1 MPYLYQ
7 IPIYNGI
14 KMNKTLKNILII
26 ISSFLLIFTII
37 IFSILWSFSNNIPD
51 YKFLKSYKPPVS
63 SKVYSGNGDLVAD
76 FSKEKRIFVPFSSI
90 PKNVINAFLSAEDK
104 NFFSHPGVDAKGVLR
119 AVVNNL
125 RNIMT
130 SKRLEGAST
139 ITQQVAKN
147 FLLTNEVSLNRKIKE
162 AILAFRIE
170 RALSKERILELYLNQ
185 IYLGSGAYGVAAA
198 SLEYFDKSI
207 KELDYAEAAL
217 LAALPKAPSK
227 YNPYRDIKLAKF
239 RRDLVLQNLYDN
251 NFINREEFK
260 KIKDQDINL
269 KKTKK
274 IFLEDAQYYI
284 EDVRKNIIEKLTY
297 EKVYKQGFNIN
308 TPINLDLQ
316 KIATESLRDGLVLYD
331 KRKGWRGPLINRS
344 FEKKWSEGLEKHEL
358 EKSIGWDIAIIKKLN
373 QFSALI
379 ETKNKIE
386 GLIEYQSISWT
397 KKEFEQLFK
406 TGDVI
411 YVKKI
416 QDNKYELKQLPKING
431 GIVVMDPYTG
441 RVLALSGGFS
451 FKSSEFNRATQA
463 SRQPGSAFKP
473 FVYAL
478 ALENNYTPTSLVLDA
493 PLVLDQGSDLKLWKP
508 ENYGKKFYGP
518 STLRV
523 GLEKSRNLMTVR
535 IAQNLGI
542 KTLADFSEQL
552 GIYENPEE
560 LLSISLGSTETTL
573 LKLTSAYSAFV
584 NGGKLVKPIL
594 IDRIQDS
601 EGNTIINNE
610 KRSCINCDQISF
622 TSKEYPQIKDNYKQI
637 FSPQTA
643 YQITSL
649 LEGVIKRGTGK
660 KLKKL
665 KLNLAGKTGTT
676 NENTDAWF
684 IGFTSNLVIGVYVG
698 MDNPQPL
705 GKFET
710 GSKTALPI
718 FENFVKKA
726 VKKSDARPFK
736 VANGITM
743 MIVDPLT
750 GQKAKFSSKDTIM
763 EAYKSQNVINGKVLY
778 SNNNRLDS
786 NNILRF
792 Y

>member
-1 MPYLYQ
+1 MSK
-7 IPIYNGI
+7 IFKKIFIGI
-14 KMNKTLKNILII
+14 IGISLILFIFII
-26 ISSFLLIFTII
+26 G
-37 IFSILWSFSNNIPD
+37 ILWNFSNNIPD

-63 SKVYSGNGDLVAD
+63 SKVYSGNGDLVSD
-76 FSKEKRIFVPFSSI
+76 FSKEKRIFVPYSSI
-90 PKNVINAFLSAEDK
+90 PQNVINAFLSAEDK

-119 AVVNNL
+119 AVINNIN
-125 RNIMT
+125 NIMT

-147 FLLTNEVSLNRKIKE
+147 FLLTNEVSINRKIKE

-207 KELDYAEAAL
+207 KELNYIEAAM

-227 YNPYRDIKLAKF
+227 YNPYRNTELAKF
-239 RRDLVLQNLYDN
+239 RRDLVLKNLFEN
-251 NFINREEFK
+251 NFINFTEYKDFK
-260 KIKDQDINL
+260 SQKIQLNKP
-269 KKTKK
+269 KKV
-274 IFLEDAQYYI
+274 FLEDAQYYI
-284 EDVRKNIIEKLTY
+284 EDVRKKVIETLSY

-308 TPINLDLQ
+308 TPINLKLQ
-316 KIATESLRDGLVLYD
+316 KIATESLREGLVDYD
-331 KRKGWRGPLINRS
+331 RRKGWRGPINN
-344 FEKKWSEGLEKHEL
+344 KNLNNKWSENLDEYEI
-358 EKSIGWDIAIIKKLN
+358 EKSINWKIAIVKKIN
-373 QFSALI
+373 KFSAEI
-379 ETKNKIE
+379 ETRDKKKGIINYKDIT
-386 GLIEYQSISWT
+386 WT
-397 KKEFEQLFK
+397 KKEFDNLFK
-406 TGDVI
+406 IGDII
-411 YVKKI
+411 YVKQI
-416 QDNKYELKQLPKING
+416 SNKNFSLQQIPKING
-431 GIVVMDPYTG
+431 GIVVMDPFTG
-441 RVLALSGGFS
+441 RVMAISGGFS
-451 FKSSEFNRATQA
+451 FKSSEFNRASQA
-463 SRQPGSAFKP
+463 LRQPGSAFKP

-478 ALENNYTPTSLVLDA
+478 ALENNYTPSSLVLDA
-493 PLVLDQGSDLKLWKP
+493 PLVLDQGSDLKMWKP

-535 IAQNLGI
+535 IAQKIGVKNLT
-542 KTLADFSEQL
+542 KFSKDL
-552 GIYENPEE
+552 GIYDNPDE
-560 LLSISLGSTETTL
+560 LLSISLGSAETTL

-584 NGGKLVKPIL
+584 NGGRLVSPIL

-601 EGNTIINNE
+601 EGNTILNNE
-610 KRSCINCDQISF
+610 KRKCSNCLKISF
-622 TSKEYPQIKDNYKQI
+622 TGSEYPNIKNPYKQV

-643 YQITSL
+643 YQVTSL

-660 KLKKL
+660 KLRDL
-665 KLNLAGKTGTT
+665 NLNLAGKTGTT
-676 NENTDAWF
+676 NENTDTWF

-718 FENFVKKA
+718 FKRFVKDA

-736 VANGITM
+736 VSKGITM
-743 MIVDPLT
+743 MVIDPLT
-750 GQKAKFSSKDTIM
+750 GQKAKFSSTKTIL
-763 EAYKSQNVINGKVLY
+763 EAYKSKNVVEGKILY
-778 SNNNRLDS
+778 SNNDRLGA

>member
-1 MPYLYQ
+1 
-7 IPIYNGI
+7 
-14 KMNKTLKNILII
+14 MNKIIKNILA
-26 ISSFLLIFTII
+26 ISVSFLLIILTTVLV
-37 IFSILWSFSNNIPD
+37 ILWTFSSNIPD
-51 YKFLKSYKPPVS
+51 YKFLKNYKPPVS
-63 SKVYSGNGDLVAD
+63 SRVYSGDGSLVAD
-76 FSKEKRIFVPFSSI
+76 FSKEKRIFVPFDSL
-90 PKNVINAFLSAEDK
+90 PKNVIYSFLSAEDK
-104 NFFSHPGVDAKGVLR
+104 NFFSHPGVDAKGVVR
-119 AVVNNL
+119 AIINNIK
-125 RNIMT
+125 NILT

-147 FLLTNEVSLNRKIKE
+147 FLLSNEVSLNRKIKE

-207 KELDYAEAAL
+207 KDLDYTEAAM

-227 YNPYRDIKLAKF
+227 YNPYRNKDLAKF
-239 RRDLVLQNLYDN
+239 RRNLVLKNLLDN
-251 NFINREEFK
+251 GFINLNDYEKFSK
-260 KIKDQDINL
+260 KDIKL

-284 EDVRKNIIEKLTY
+284 EDVRKNIIEELSY

-308 TPINLDLQ
+308 SPINLELQ
-316 KIATESLRDGLVLYD
+316 KIATESLRNGLISYD
-331 KRKGWRGPLINRS
+331 KRKGWRGPIKNIKYSKNWSKNL
-344 FEKKWSEGLEKHEL
+344 KKYQL
-358 EKSIGWDIAIIKKLN
+358 EKSLNWKLAIVKKIN
-373 QFSALI
+373 QFSTII
-379 ETKNKIE
+379 ETEDEAE
-386 GLIEYQSISWT
+386 GIIEYKDINWT
-397 KKEFEQLFK
+397 KKEFREIF
-406 TGDVI
+406 TVNDVI
-411 YVKKI
+411 YVKRIK
-416 QDNKYELKQLPKING
+416 DNKFELKQVPKING

-451 FKSSEFNRATQA
+451 FKKSEFNRSTQA
-463 SRQPGSAFKP
+463 LRQPGSAFKP

-493 PLVLDQGSDLKLWKP
+493 PLVLEQGSDLKLWKP

-535 IAQNLGI
+535 VAQNLGI
-542 KTLADFSEQL
+542 EKIVNFSKEL
-552 GIYENPEE
+552 GIYENPEK
-560 LLSISLGSTETTL
+560 LISISLGSTETTL
-573 LKLTSAYSAFV
+573 LKLTSAYSSFV
-584 NGGKLVKPIL
+584 NGGKLVEPIL

-601 EGNTIINNE
+601 EGNTLINNE
-610 KRSCINCDQISF
+610 KRKCENCDKISY
-622 TSKEYPQIKDNYKQI
+622 TSKDYPKILNNYKQV

-643 YQITSL
+643 YQMTSL
-649 LEGVIKRGTGK
+649 LEGVVQRGTGK

-698 MDNPQPL
+698 MDEPKSL
-705 GKFET
+705 GKYET

-718 FENFVKKA
+718 FKNFVEKA
-726 VKKSDARPFK
+726 IKKSDARPFK
-736 VANGITM
+736 ASESITM
-743 MIVDPLT
+743 MVVDPLT
-750 GQKAKFSSKDTIM
+750 GQKAKFSSKNTIV
-763 EAYKSQNVINGKVLY
+763 EVYKSKNVVDGKVLY
-778 SNNNRLDS
+778 TINNRLDT
-786 NNILRF
+786 NNILKF

>member
-1 MPYLYQ
+1 M
-7 IPIYNGI
+7 YNEM
-14 KMNKTLKNILII
+14 KMRSLFKNIIVILLTLFFLFSILI
-26 ISSFLLIFTII
+26 LG
-37 IFSILWSFSNNIPD
+37 ILWSFSNNIPD
-51 YKFLKSYKPPVS
+51 YKFLKGYKPPVS

-76 FSKEKRIFVPFSSI
+76 FSKEKRIFVPYNTI

-119 AVVNNL
+119 AMINNVK
-125 RNIMT
+125 NILT

-147 FLLTNEVSLNRKIKE
+147 FLLTNEISINRKIKE

-207 KELDYAEAAL
+207 KDLDYAEAAL

-227 YNPYRDIKLAKF
+227 YNPYRNIELAKF
-239 RRDLVLQNLYDN
+239 RRDLVLNNLFEN
-251 NFINREEFK
+251 NILDQK
-260 KIKDQDINL
+260 KL
-269 KKTKK
+269 KKYKK
-274 IFLEDAQYYI
+274 KNIKLKKKEKVFLEDSQYYI
-284 EDVRKNIIEKLTY
+284 EDVRKSIIDQLSY

-308 TPINLDLQ
+308 TPINLSLQ
-316 KIATESLRDGLVLYD
+316 KIATQSLREGLTDYD
-331 KRKGWRGPLINRS
+331 KRKGWRGALTN
-344 FEKKWSEGLEKHEL
+344 KKYDEDWNKDLAKYEL
-358 EKSIGWDIAIIKKLN
+358 EKSINWEIAIVKKID
-373 QFSALI
+373 QFSVTI
-379 ETKNKIE
+379 ETKAKVEGKIE
-386 GLIEYQSISWT
+386 YNDITWT
-397 KKEFEQLFK
+397 KKEFNEILK
-406 TGDVI
+406 LGDVV
-411 YVKKI
+411 YVEKNN
-416 QDNKYELKQLPKING
+416 NKYSLKQIPKING

-451 FKSSEFNRATQA
+451 FRYSEFNRATQA
-463 SRQPGSAFKP
+463 MRQPGSAFKP

-478 ALENNYTPTSLVLDA
+478 ALENNYTPTSLILDA
-493 PLVLDQGSDLKLWKP
+493 PLVLDQGSDLKMWKP

-542 KTLADFSEQL
+542 NRVANFAKEL

-560 LLSISLGSTETTL
+560 LLSISLGSSETTL
-573 LKLTSAYSAFV
+573 LKLTSAYAAFV
-584 NGGKLVKPIL
+584 NGGKLVEPVL

-610 KRSCINCDQISF
+610 KRSCLSCKEISYI
-622 TSKEYPQIKDNYKQI
+622 SEDYPKVNNNYKQVI
-637 FSPQTA
+637 SSQTA

-649 LEGVIKRGTGK
+649 LEGAVKRGTGK

-698 MDNPQPL
+698 MDDPGPL
-705 GKFET
+705 GKYET

-718 FENFVKKA
+718 FEKFIKKA

-736 VANGITM
+736 VPEGMTM
-743 MIVDPLT
+743 MVVDPLT
-750 GQKAKFSSKDTIM
+750 GQKAKFSSKNTIM
-763 EAYKSQNVINGKVLY
+763 ESYKNNNVVDGNVLY
-778 SNNNRLDS
+778 LNSNRLDT